1 MSVVD
6 CCSQSR
12 FNIHRFPT
20 HRDLTL
26 VVTTSVKKIDSGL
39 QGGRSFNGRDKGFLN
54 LWGECTFLA
63 RARARVQE
71 VPHLHKEEFQV
82 LLVMTL

>member
-1 MSVVD
+1 VSVAD

-54 LWGECTFLA
+54 LNLWGECTSL
-63 RARARVQE
+63 ARARVQE

-82 LLVMTL
+82 LLDMTL